1 MEAVPFYGRVK
12 LVDLT
17 DQSRTV
23 AERVAESALECTEVR
38 GVFPFPLFCF
48 FSYSTPFADE
58 RPRRVGG
65 DYDLRFRLKLSC
77 GYLPYSNATSL
88 I

>member
-38 GVFPFPLFCF
+38 VFPFRFPARA
-48 FSYSTPFADE
+48 SDDE
-58 RPRRVGG
+58 TETNG
-65 DYDLRFRLKLSC
+65 
-77 GYLPYSNATSL
+77 
-88 I
+88 